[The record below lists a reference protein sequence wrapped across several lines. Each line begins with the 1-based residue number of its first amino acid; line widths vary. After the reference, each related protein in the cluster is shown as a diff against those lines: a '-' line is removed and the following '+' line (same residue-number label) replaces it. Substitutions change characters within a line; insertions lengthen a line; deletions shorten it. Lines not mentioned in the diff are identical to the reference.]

1 MANTKK
7 KSGNAAEETEV
18 TEQKTAAVAEKNEER
33 VTLRPSEIDIHQ
45 YVTVRNGFQGRL
57 VYKSKRTGETFVW
70 ESFGD
75 EQDMELGELKNAKN
89 SNKKY
94 FANNWFMFDEPWVVS
109 YLGVGQYYKAAV
121 AIQDFDRLFT
131 MKPEELRKVVS
142 GLSAGQKKSVAY
154 RARQMIADG
163 EIDSN
168 KVISTLEKCLGVELV
183 IR

>member
-1 MANTKK
+1 
-7 KSGNAAEETEV
+7 
-18 TEQKTAAVAEKNEER
+18 
-33 VTLRPSEIDIHQ
+33 
-45 YVTVRNGFQGRL
+45 
-57 VYKSKRTGETFVW
+57 
-70 ESFGD
+70 
-75 EQDMELGELKNAKN
+75 MELGELKNAKN

-94 FANNWFMFDEPWVVS
+94 FANNWFMFDEPWVVA